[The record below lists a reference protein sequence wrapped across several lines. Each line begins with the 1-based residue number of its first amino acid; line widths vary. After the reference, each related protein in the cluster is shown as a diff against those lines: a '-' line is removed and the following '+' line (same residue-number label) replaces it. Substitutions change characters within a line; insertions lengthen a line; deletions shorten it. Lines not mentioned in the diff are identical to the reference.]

1 MRIEYNYRYY
11 LTENEYKQYHIQLKG
26 FIKKYVATKLADVGE
41 VIHFAQAQQR
51 QGRYVSLYLS
61 YEAAKYF
68 NHVMCTHS
76 LAKDDIYAVAYSF
89 EKAESINSTYEHQ
102 TSYVSKHHFSFVESS
117 EVMMTNIKRVQ
128 QAIVEGETYQ
138 VNYTARLT
146 DNIYYPIS
154 TLYERLTQ
162 FSNGNYTALLQT
174 DEIQVASISPEL
186 FFQKGQFNNVDNVII
201 SKPMKGT
208 MPRGKTEAED
218 QQYYKTLQT
227 SSKDRAENVMIVDL
241 LRNDIGEYHRVAQL
255 RCINYFY

>member
-1 MRIEYNYRYY
+1 
-11 LTENEYKQYHIQLKG
+11 
-26 FIKKYVATKLADVGE
+26 
-41 VIHFAQAQQR
+41 
-51 QGRYVSLYLS
+51 
-61 YEAAKYF
+61 
-68 NHVMCTHS
+68 
-76 LAKDDIYAVAYSF
+76 
-89 EKAESINSTYEHQ
+89 
-102 TSYVSKHHFSFVESS
+102 
-117 EVMMTNIKRVQ
+117 MTNIKRVQ

-186 FFQKGQFNNVDNVII
+186 FSKGQFNNVDNVII

-255 RCINYFY
+255 RCINYFSLRHIKLYFK

>member
-1 MRIEYNYRYY
+1 
-11 LTENEYKQYHIQLKG
+11 
-26 FIKKYVATKLADVGE
+26 
-41 VIHFAQAQQR
+41 
-51 QGRYVSLYLS
+51 
-61 YEAAKYF
+61 
-68 NHVMCTHS
+68 
-76 LAKDDIYAVAYSF
+76 
-89 EKAESINSTYEHQ
+89 
-102 TSYVSKHHFSFVESS
+102 
-117 EVMMTNIKRVQ
+117 MTNIKRVQ

-255 RCINYFY
+255 RCINYFSLRHIKLYFK